1 MSKELK
7 KVFGSRVRHYR
18 NLLGYSQEKLAELV
32 GISSHTVSYIERGKN
47 FLSMTKLSVL
57 CNALEVEPYQLFID
71 KDFNPDVD
79 KINEINRLLTTAS
92 KKQLNILIGLLYN
105 ILDIND

>member
-7 KVFGSRVRHYR
+7 KVFGNRVRHYR

-32 GISSHTVSYIERGKN
+32 GISSHTVSYVERGKN

-71 KDFNPDVD
+71 RDFTPDD
-79 KINEINRLLTTAS
+79 NKISEINRLLTTAS
-92 KKQLNILIGLLYN
+92 EKQLNILIGLLHN
-105 ILDIND
+105 ILDIN

>member
-1 MSKELK
+1 MGKELK
-7 KVFGSRVRHYR
+7 KVFGNRVRHFR

-32 GISSHTVSYIERGKN
+32 GISSHTISYIERGKN

-79 KINEINRLLTTAS
+79 KINEINRLLTTANE
-92 KKQLNILIGLLYN
+92 KQLNIVIGLLHSV
-105 ILDIND
+105 LDIN